1 MTGGGGADEHVF
13 QAAGVWTARREERKE
28 TNWIAKIRLF
38 DGREIATTVKDV
50 STSGARLAVPEE
62 MELPE
67 RFMFRVIGRD
77 FVCAVK
83 LMWRRGSNV
92 GVQIERVGK
101 IEAKPAASAPVPA
114 AAEASAPVPAQA
126 EPDFMPKRGSRVSQ
140 F

>member
-1 MTGGGGADEHVF
+1 MSESSDADVIF
-13 QAAGVWTARREERKE
+13 RNLRSEERKE

-38 DGREIATTVKDV
+38 DGQEIATSIKDI
-50 STSGARLAVPEE
+50 SASGARLAVPEG

-83 LMWRRGSNV
+83 VAWRRGSQV
-92 GVQIERVGK
+92 GVRIERVGK
-101 IEAKPAASAPVPA
+101 LEAKPVKTQSEEAP
-114 AAEASAPVPAQA
+114 SQ
-126 EPDFMPKRGSRVSQ
+126 EPSTGDLMRRRGSRISA

>member
-1 MTGGGGADEHVF
+1 MTGDGGADEHTFV
-13 QAAGVWTARREERKE
+13 AAGHWTARREERKS

-38 DGREIATTVKDV
+38 DGQEIPTTVKDV
-50 STSGARLAVPEE
+50 STSGARLTVPEE

-77 FVCAVK
+77 FVCAVRM
-83 LMWRRGSNV
+83 MWRRGTNV

-101 IEAKPAASAPVPA
+101 IEAKAPPPPPDTPAETGYKGHES
-114 AAEASAPVPAQA
+114 
-126 EPDFMPKRGSRVSQ
+126 MPRRGSRISQ

>member
-1 MTGGGGADEHVF
+1 MSESSDADVIF
-13 QAAGVWTARREERKE
+13 RNLRSEERKE

-38 DGREIATTVKDV
+38 DGQEIATSIKDI
-50 STSGARLAVPEE
+50 SASGARLAVPEG

-83 LMWRRGSNV
+83 VAWRRGSQV
-92 GVQIERVGK
+92 GVRIERVGK
-101 IEAKPAASAPVPA
+101 LEAKPVKTQPDEAPSQ
-114 AAEASAPVPAQA
+114 EASTG
-126 EPDFMPKRGSRVSQ
+126 DLMRRRGSRISA

>member
-1 MTGGGGADEHVF
+1 MSESNDADVIF
-13 QAAGVWTARREERKE
+13 RNLRSEERKE

-38 DGREIATTVKDV
+38 DGQEIATSIKDI
-50 STSGARLAVPEE
+50 SASGARFAVPEG

-83 LMWRRGSNV
+83 VAWRRGSQV
-92 GVQIERVGK
+92 GVRIERVGK
-101 IEAKPAASAPVPA
+101 LEAKPVKTQPDEAPSQ
-114 AAEASAPVPAQA
+114 EASTG
-126 EPDFMPKRGSRVSQ
+126 DLMRRRGSRISA

>member
-1 MTGGGGADEHVF
+1 MMDASDADLIF
-13 QAAGVWTARREERKE
+13 QNVRREERKE

-38 DGREIATTVKDV
+38 DGREIATSVKDI
-50 STSGARLAVPEE
+50 SASGARLAVPEG
-62 MELPE
+62 MDLPE

-83 LMWRRGSNV
+83 VVWRRGSHV

-101 IEAKPAASAPVPA
+101 LEAKPVKQPEPEPA
-114 AAEASAPVPAQA
+114 VSPATGG
-126 EPDFMPKRGSRVSQ
+126 DMMPRRGSRISA

>member
-1 MTGGGGADEHVF
+1 MSESNDADVIF
-13 QAAGVWTARREERKE
+13 RNLRSEERKE

-38 DGREIATTVKDV
+38 DGQEIATSIKDI
-50 STSGARLAVPEE
+50 SASGARLAVPEG

-83 LMWRRGSNV
+83 VAWRRGSQV
-92 GVQIERVGK
+92 GVRIERVGK
-101 IEAKPAASAPVPA
+101 LEAKPVKTQPDEAPSQ
-114 AAEASAPVPAQA
+114 EASTG
-126 EPDFMPKRGSRVSQ
+126 DLMRRRGSRISA

>member
-1 MTGGGGADEHVF
+1 MTNASDNASDLDLMFRDV
-13 QAAGVWTARREERKE
+13 RREERKE

-38 DGREIATTVKDV
+38 DGQEIATSVKDI
-50 STSGARLAVPEE
+50 SASGARLAVPEG

-83 LMWRRGSNV
+83 VAWRRGSHV

-101 IEAKPAASAPVPA
+101 LEAKAVKQPEPEAAVPDTSGGA
-114 AAEASAPVPAQA
+114 IRGL
-126 EPDFMPKRGSRVSQ
+126 RGSRISA

>member
-1 MTGGGGADEHVF
+1 MAEH
-13 QAAGVWTARREERKE
+13 RREVRQRTFLKGR
-28 TNWIAKIRLF
+28 ILF
-38 DGREIATTVKDV
+38 NKGASSMDCLVRDMSA
-50 STSGARLAVPEE
+50 SGARLAVPEG

-83 LMWRRGSNV
+83 VVWRRGSHV

-101 IEAKPAASAPVPA
+101 LEAKAVKQPEPEAAVP
-114 AAEASAPVPAQA
+114 EASGGAIRGL
-126 EPDFMPKRGSRVSQ
+126 RGSRISA

>member
-1 MTGGGGADEHVF
+1 MTGDGTDLHVF
-13 QAAGVWTARREERKE
+13 RPAGVWTERREERKE

-101 IEAKPAASAPVPA
+101 LEAKPVSQPTPQPDMPAPA
-114 AAEASAPVPAQA
+114 RAENTPYH
-126 EPDFMPKRGSRVSQ
+126 MPRRGSRISQ

>member
-1 MTGGGGADEHVF
+1 MSESSDADVIF
-13 QAAGVWTARREERKE
+13 RNMRSEERKE

-38 DGREIATTVKDV
+38 DGQEIATSIKDI
-50 STSGARLAVPEE
+50 SASGARLAVPEG

-83 LMWRRGSNV
+83 VAWRRGSQV
-92 GVQIERVGK
+92 GVRIERVGK
-101 IEAKPAASAPVPA
+101 LEAKPVKTQPDEAPSQ
-114 AAEASAPVPAQA
+114 EASTG
-126 EPDFMPKRGSRVSQ
+126 DLMRRRGSRISA

>member
-1 MTGGGGADEHVF
+1 MTDAGNADLIF
-13 QAAGVWTARREERKE
+13 QNVRREERKE

-38 DGREIATTVKDV
+38 DGREIATSVKDI
-50 STSGARLAVPEE
+50 SASGARLAVPEG
-62 MELPE
+62 MDLPE

-83 LMWRRGSNV
+83 VAWRRGSHV

-101 IEAKPAASAPVPA
+101 LEPKPVKQPEPQPAVP
-114 AAEASAPVPAQA
+114 EKKSTDQ
-126 EPDFMPKRGSRVSQ
+126 MPKRGSRISA

>member
-1 MTGGGGADEHVF
+1 MREDSEAELEFRNV
-13 QAAGVWTARREERKE
+13 RREERKE

-38 DGREIATTVKDV
+38 DGREIATSVKDI
-50 STSGARLAVPEE
+50 SASGARLAVPES

-83 LMWRRGSNV
+83 IAWRRGSSV
-92 GVQIERVGK
+92 GVQIEKIGK
-101 IEAKPAASAPVPA
+101 LEPKAVKPP
-114 AAEASAPVPAQA
+114 E
-126 EPDFMPKRGSRVSQ
+126 EPPQPEVQETTIDHLPRRGSRISQ